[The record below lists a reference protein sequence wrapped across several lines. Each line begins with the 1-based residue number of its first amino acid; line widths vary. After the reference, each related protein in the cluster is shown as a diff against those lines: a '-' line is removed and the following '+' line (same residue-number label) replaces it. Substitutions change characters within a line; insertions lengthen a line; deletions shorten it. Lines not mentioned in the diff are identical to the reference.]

1 MTFLEKVCFGGTS
14 EARRIIVSKCPAEA
28 FPGAPCKCREP
39 GQLARI
45 HENKPIFEMCRECW
59 NRDADYTAEKMDA
72 MLTAQ
77 IALTSMGE
85 QWQSGGFSRVTL
97 LDE

>member
-14 EARRIIVSKCPAEA
+14 EARRIIASKCPAEA

-59 NRDADYTAEKMDA
+59 NRDADYTAEKTDA
-72 MLTAQ
+72 LNTAFL
-77 IALTSMGE
+77 ALRVFDERSKYPPE
-85 QWQSGGFSRVTL
+85 GGDTR
-97 LDE
+97 